1 MRIKFHREA
10 RSAPDS
16 IDGLKVPYGAAKRQA
31 PKWRWRLILLAVLS
45 PAILLTYS
53 ALKSVLTLSA
63 NGSVFLDQYEVRA
76 PLAGR
81 VAQLAVRLGA
91 EVRKG
96 DAVLYLDEP
105 RADGP
110 SGSRE
115 GRETAPSARSRAWLL
130 EELTLQERTL
140 HMQEDRTAATEG
152 LVRQG
157 AATAAE
163 LREAQVA
170 LNQTQAAVLRVR
182 QQLATTSTH
191 SGAAERGSQPQ
202 IVKRER
208 IAVRASQDG
217 RIIDVMTTDG
227 EFVGPGEPLVLIGTR
242 AKPHVIGYVSPEI
255 APRLRVGSRAT
266 IRFPDGTK
274 ARARVAEQPMLTRRM
289 PPDLVDQFGVR
300 PMTVVLRLET
310 DEEWPADQRIHG
322 LPVTVRFHYEWE
334 PW

>member
-1 MRIKFHREA
+1 MRIKFHRDA
-10 RSAPDS
+10 RSASDS

-45 PAILLTYS
+45 PAILLAYS
-53 ALKSVLTLSA
+53 ALKGVLTLSA

-81 VAQLAVRLGA
+81 VAELAVRLGA

-105 RADGP
+105 RADGTIP
-110 SGSRE
+110 ASRE
-115 GRETAPSARSRAWLL
+115 RRHVRSSAWLL
-130 EELTLQERTL
+130 EELALQERTL
-140 HMQEDRTAATEG
+140 QMQQERTAATED

-170 LNQTQAAVLRVR
+170 VNQTQAAVLRVR
-182 QQLATTSTH
+182 QQLATTSAH
-191 SGAAERGSQPQ
+191 PGGAERESQPQ
-202 IVKRER
+202 VVKRER
-208 IAVRASQDG
+208 IAVRAPEDG
-217 RIIDVMTTDG
+217 RIIDVMTMDG
-227 EFVGPGEPLVLIGTR
+227 QFVGPGEPLVLIGTR
-242 AKPHVIGYVSPEI
+242 AEPHVIAYVSPEI
-255 APRLRVGSRAT
+255 APGLNVGSQAT
-266 IRFPDGTK
+266 IGFPDGTQ
-274 ARARVAEQPMLTRRM
+274 ARASVAEQPMLTRRM
-289 PPDLVDQFGVR
+289 PADLVDQFGLR
-300 PMTVVLRLET
+300 PMTVVLHLQT
-310 DEEWPADQRIHG
+310 AKEWPPSQRIHG